1 MWGFFLYIFC
11 YVGIFA
17 YFLRFTV
24 KNRLRYM
31 WIFAYLFISLYVYF
45 STEILSLF
53 NSLNRTGVLIS
64 WGTLSAIIAVL
75 LLTTAPVRKSWG
87 IFLNHHPV
95 EMIWHGIQKNKF
107 LSLALFWFLLITFL
121 GAILY
126 APNTYDA
133 MTYHMT
139 RIMHWLQNENVSY
152 FATNDQRLNFQLPL
166 AEYIIMHIQLLL
178 TKDYFANLIQWN
190 AFITTLVTASLIA
203 SELNLNR
210 KAQLLV
216 CFVTATVPNV
226 IFQAQSTQNDLAV
239 GSFLLL
245 FVLFMLKLRRKITFS
260 TIVLAGLS
268 MGLALATK
276 GTAFLYIGILGI
288 AFAFWILLNSGKLWL
303 LNALKCSVI
312 VIIGLFLLIPIFYR
326 NYTHY
331 HAILPANPEKN
342 SNSIYI
348 VSDRNPME
356 LVRTFVRSMSLHW
369 GTPSVQWNNN
379 LQNFLEWFFGPEYLI
394 TQNTNQ
400 GKIPPQITFS
410 LHEDCIGNL
419 LHLVLFFLA
428 AAIILFSAFYK
439 KRHCPAKQLQKD
451 ISCFTILA
459 LLVMIFMFTS
469 LCYSPWRARYH
480 VPLFC
485 LFSVSIAYCI
495 HFYIPRWFRGVFYIL
510 LFCNGIYFL
519 HSNEAHPIGW
529 SKLTGL
535 TVEKLKRQKNEHLTD
550 RNTFDSLNRLKD
562 FLQNHNIREIMFHN
576 TSNQRDYPIFKFLG
590 TATQRNGIR
599 VQRVD
604 CNTEKIENYNIP
616 YLLLVPWD
624 TSLKTLPPQNSEI
637 IYSDNGILLFD
648 LRRKA
653 DNTVSIPLE
662 HSFSKYSPVISFD
675 GAYEQFVPHPWVKPR
690 TNVEFSLKKEA
701 ENDILLYLR
710 AYVTPVPGQYH
721 YRFYF
726 QGKLLQDFLVPG
738 GGSFDFKVVLPQKML
753 RENKKVKLELIADG
767 IVSPAEAK
775 LSSDTRRLALRP
787 MKMML
792 YYAGPDTNIPILL
805 IKNPKA
811 KINLGQDKQSY
822 HLIEGFAELENS
834 GIWTS
839 GNKAV
844 LQIAIPQ
851 SMQGRQLFCK
861 ISGHVFLHQDKKKRQ
876 FVKIFGQK
884 KLFAQK
890 EFLFPNAASPIYFTI
905 PPEISK
911 AKTIFLT
918 FVLPDAASPKSLGIS
933 SDARNLAYYLKSLQ
947 LADNQNEL
955 FFATALKESEGASV
969 IDFSDQK
976 KESYFTL
983 GDGFSRPDATG
994 VWTDGENCYLRINI
1008 PKSLLYKEI
1017 AGIIEF
1023 HTFLDQEFSLYWED
1037 YKSGSWKFP
1046 HDRSLKKVHFTIP
1059 EKTNKTVTPILQF
1072 KIKHP
1077 KAPASYNLNKDQRRL
1092 GLFLRKIS
1100 LFPNH
1105 ACRESRET
1113 ERDRALHISRP

>member
-1 MWGFFLYIFC
+1 MWGLLLYIFC
-11 YVGIFA
+11 YIGVFA
-17 YFLRFTV
+17 YSLRFTA

-31 WIFAYLFISLYVYF
+31 WISAYLFISLYVYL

-53 NSLNRTGVLIS
+53 NILNRTGVLIC
-64 WGTLSAIIAVL
+64 WGVLSAAVAL
-75 LLTTAPVRKSWG
+75 LLTTSPVRKSWHV
-87 IFLNHHPV
+87 FLSHHPA
-95 EMIWHGIQKNKF
+95 EMIWRGIQRNRF

-121 GAILY
+121 GAVLY
-126 APNTYDA
+126 APNTFDA

-210 KAQLLV
+210 KTQLLA
-216 CFVTATVPNV
+216 CFITATIPNV
-226 IFQAQSTQNDLAV
+226 IFQAQSTQNDLTV

-260 TIVLAGLS
+260 TIFLAGLS
-268 MGLALATK
+268 MGLALAAK
-276 GTAFLYIGILGI
+276 GTAFLYVGILGL

-312 VIIGLFLLIPIFYR
+312 VIVGISLLAPIFYR
-326 NYTHY
+326 NYMYY
-331 HAILPANPEKN
+331 HSILPANPEKN
-342 SNSIYI
+342 QNSIYI
-348 VSDRNPME
+348 VSDRTPSE
-356 LVRTFVRSMSLHW
+356 LIRTFVRSMSLHL
-369 GTPSVQWNNN
+369 GTPSAQWNNN
-379 LQNFLEWFFGPEYLI
+379 LQNFLEWLFGPKYLT
-394 TQNTNQ
+394 TQNTNR
-400 GKIPPQITFS
+400 GKIPPRIAFS

-428 AAIILFSAFYK
+428 SAIILFSVFYK
-439 KRHCPAKQLQKD
+439 KRYCPAKYLQKD
-451 ISCFTILA
+451 ISYFTFLS

-485 LFSVSIAYCI
+485 LFTVSIAYCI
-495 HFYIPRWFRGVFYIL
+495 HFYIPRWLRGVLYIL

-562 FLQNHNIREIMFHN
+562 FLQNRNIREIMFHN

-590 TATQRNGIR
+590 TATQKDGIR
-599 VQRVD
+599 VKRVD
-604 CNTEKIENYNIP
+604 CYAEEIEKYNIP
-616 YLLLVPWD
+616 YLLLVSWD
-624 TSLKTLPPQNSEI
+624 TSQETLPRQNSEI

-648 LRRKA
+648 LRHKV
-653 DNTVSIPLE
+653 DNTISLPMD

-675 GAYEQFVPHPWVKPR
+675 GVYELAASHPWIKPR
-690 TNVEFSLKKEA
+690 TSVEFSLKKEA
-701 ENDILLYLR
+701 ENDILLYLK
-710 AYVTPVPGQYH
+710 AFVTPVPGQYH

-726 QGKLLQDFLVPG
+726 QGKLLRDFLVPG
-738 GGSFDFKVVLPQKML
+738 GGTFDFKVVLPKKML
-753 RENKKVKLELIADG
+753 RKNKRIKLEIIADG
-767 IVSPAEAK
+767 IVSPAEVK
-775 LSSDTRRLALRP
+775 LSGDTRALALRP
-787 MKMML
+787 MKMIL
-792 YYAGPDTNIPILL
+792 CYLDADTNMPLL

-811 KINLGQDKQSY
+811 KINLGQDRQSY
-822 HLIEGFAELENS
+822 HLMEGFAEQENS
-834 GIWTS
+834 GVWTS

-844 LQIAIPQ
+844 LQIAIPR

-861 ISGHVFLHQDKKKRQ
+861 LCGHVFLHQDKKKRQ

-884 KLFAQK
+884 KLLAQK
-890 EFLFPNAASPIYFTI
+890 EFLFPNAASPIYFKI

-918 FVLPDAASPKSLGIS
+918 FVLPDSASPKSLGIS

-955 FFATALKESEGASV
+955 FFATSLKESEGASV

-976 KESYFTL
+976 KESYFIL
-983 GDGFSRPDATG
+983 GDGFSHPDATG

-1017 AGIIEF
+1017 AGVIEF
-1023 HTFLDQEFSLYWED
+1023 HTFLDQEFSFYWED

-1059 EKTNKTVTPILQF
+1059 EKINKTVTPILQF

-1077 KAPASYNLNKDQRRL
+1077 KAPVSYNLNKDRRRL

-1105 ACRESRET
+1105 VCCESSEA
-1113 ERDRALHISRP
+1113 ERN